1 MGGNAPQTVA
11 QAQVQ
16 GRAVFRRR
24 APGVVQRLGA
34 DVGGDGGGD
43 PPLLHEPHR
52 KIAVVRA
59 DIRQS
64 GPLGDHIRQQPQP
77 GLQL

>member
-1 MGGNAPQTVA
+1 MGGKAQQTVA

-16 GRAVFRRR
+16 GRAVFLRR
-24 APGVVQRLGA
+24 AAGVGQRLGA
-34 DVGGDGGGD
+34 DVRRDGGGD
-43 PPLLHEPHR
+43 PPLLHQPHR
-52 KIAVVRA
+52 KVAMVCA

-64 GPLGDHIRQQPQP
+64 GPLGDQIRQQPQP